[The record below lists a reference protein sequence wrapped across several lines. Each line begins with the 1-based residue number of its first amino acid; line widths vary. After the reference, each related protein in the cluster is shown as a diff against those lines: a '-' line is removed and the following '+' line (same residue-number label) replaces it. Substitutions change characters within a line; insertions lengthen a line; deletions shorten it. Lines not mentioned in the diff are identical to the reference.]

1 MRLLQIDESNRDQHA
16 RLTAEDQ
23 CYHIYEYTS
32 GQTYAFSDTN
42 NLINNLKKKP
52 TSSEAQLRYKR
63 GAIRSCAGDFTK
75 ALNDKWL
82 QVATLV
88 PVPPSKAIGDPDFD
102 NRMEQVARLIR
113 PGQDVRNLVVQ
124 RETTIAAHEAGP
136 GERVTVEQLLDLYVI
151 DESLANPEPGV
162 IGILDDVLTA
172 GSHYRAMHIVLQR
185 RFPQA
190 RIIGLFVARRVFSNP
205 LEMAQG

>member
-1 MRLLQIDESNRDQHA
+1 MRLLQIDESNRDQHT

-23 CYHIYEYTS
+23 CLHIYEYTS
-32 GQTYAFSDTN
+32 GQNFAFSDTN

-52 TSSEAQLRYKR
+52 SSSEAQLRYKR
-63 GAIRSCAGDFTK
+63 SAIASCASDFAK
-75 ALNDKWL
+75 ALNEKWL

-88 PVPPSKAIGDPDFD
+88 PVPPSKALGHPDFD

-124 RETTIAAHEAGP
+124 RESTIAAHEAAP
-136 GERVTVEQLLDLYVI
+136 GERVTVEQLLDLYTI
-151 DESLANPEPGV
+151 DERLAEPLPSV

-172 GSHYRAMHIVLQR
+172 GTHYRAMQIVLQR
-185 RFPQA
+185 RFPKAQ
-190 RIIGLFVARRVFSNP
+190 IIGLFVARRVFSNP
-205 LEMAQG
+205 FEMAHD

>member
-1 MRLLQIDESNRDQHA
+1 MRLLQIDESNRDQHT

-52 TSSEAQLRYKR
+52 SSSVAQLRYKQE
-63 GAIRSCAGDFTK
+63 AIRRCAGDFTK
-75 ALNDKWL
+75 ALNDAWL
-82 QVATLV
+82 RGATLV
-88 PVPPSKAIGDPDFD
+88 PVPPSKAIGHADFD

-124 RETTIAAHEAGP
+124 REDTVAAHEAGP
-136 GERVTVEQLLDLYVI
+136 GERVTVEQLLDLYAI
-151 DESLANPEPGV
+151 DETLANPQPNV

-172 GSHYRAMHIVLQR
+172 GTHYRAMQIVLQR

-205 LEMAQG
+205 FEMAQG